1 MIQYVSN
8 RKNIFTE
15 VFIMTLVILAAGMGS
30 RFGGIKQLT
39 PLTENGEFVI
49 DFTVFDAVRAGF
61 DRIVFIIRKEHQEI
75 FEETIG
81 ARIRNSG
88 VRVEYVYQRFDLPQG
103 FTFPEGRKKP
113 WGTAQAIMCAGDVGD
128 NFGVVNADDF
138 YGFETFR
145 ILADFLKTAKDDE
158 KAHYC
163 SVAYKLKN
171 TLSENGTVSRGI
183 CKAERG
189 YLVSLDE
196 KTKIA
201 REGDIAVNTEDD
213 GSKTVLPLDCTV
225 SMNCFGF
232 TPSFTGKLETQFEEF
247 LRKNESDLSKCEF
260 YLPSAVQTLIESGE
274 CDVRLYET
282 PSKWMGVTYRDDS
295 EAFSSFI
302 KEQRALGNY
311 PEKLWK

>member
-1 MIQYVSN
+1 M
-8 RKNIFTE
+8 KNPFAYDTIRITPEKYLYGGF
-15 VFIMTLVILAAGMGS
+15 VMTLVILAAGMGS

-61 DRIVFIIRKEHQEI
+61 DRVVFIIRKEHEEI

-81 ARIRNSG
+81 SRIRGSG
-88 VRVEYVYQRFDLPQG
+88 IKVEYVYQTFDLPQG

-145 ILADFLKTAKDDE
+145 ILADFLRAAKDDE

-171 TLSENGTVSRGI
+171 NSQRKRHRFKRHMQNGRGLPRFARRKDENCARRRRRRKHRGRRLKDRSPSRLHCFDELLRLHPFVYGQTGGTI
-183 CKAERG
+183 
-189 YLVSLDE
+189 
-196 KTKIA
+196 
-201 REGDIAVNTEDD
+201 
-213 GSKTVLPLDCTV
+213 
-225 SMNCFGF
+225 
-232 TPSFTGKLETQFEEF
+232 
-247 LRKNESDLSKCEF
+247 
-260 YLPSAVQTLIESGE
+260 
-274 CDVRLYET
+274 
-282 PSKWMGVTYRDDS
+282 
-295 EAFSSFI
+295 
-302 KEQRALGNY
+302 
-311 PEKLWK
+311 